1 MEGLTVLEKHRR
13 LLAQALG
20 SSSVGSSFRGQ
31 RMLCFSEMGY
41 SLDLP
46 SVGKPLKQVFCVF
59 NQSSLVEQ
67 KSGRTRRAEEG

>member
-1 MEGLTVLEKHRR
+1 MAVLEKHRR

-20 SSSVGSSFRGQ
+20 SSSVRTSFRDQ
-31 RMLCFSEMGY
+31 RMLDFHEMGY

-46 SVGKPLKQVFCVF
+46 SIGKPLKQPVE
-59 NQSSLVEQ
+59 EQ